1 MLEHSAILALVPNK
15 VTSDAMS
22 LFREKTHNYHYSIVD
37 HSHTDAYEWGIGVA
51 DIVSKSLATNAAGRY
66 LPINGDVKCL

>member
-22 LFREKTHNYHYSIVD
+22 LFREKTHNYHYSID
-37 HSHTDAYEWGIGVA
+37 HSRTDAYERGIGVA
-51 DIVSKSLATNAAGRY
+51 DIVSKSLATDAAGN
-66 LPINGDVKCL
+66 LEHISL